1 MTYTIDGS
9 IDAADFN
16 GFVDDLDDVYGVGFG
31 DSGYGQ
37 STFTLSNVVAG
48 QSVGGDGGTAA
59 DEWGNFL
66 NAAEVCRSHQ
76 GSPLIASQDET
87 DYNNT
92 GNNGTFVGGDG
103 AGGTAYA
110 ALDTI
115 TLSDGSVITVDSVDG
130 NGDVVTFTV
139 TTTGGTTVTASVALT
154 QSSTSGTGTAF
165 TLTPESNNIT
175 DTNFPPLSEVSAVT
189 PGTFVDAH
197 ESAGPTNNP
206 FDIDSSI
213 ITLET
218 RRLIADPL
226 STTLFTNSLQDS
238 RNTAWS
244 NQLLHIFT
252 MTFAT
257 VDDARF
263 FFNSGGEVRIRGAR
277 AGGTASTQ
285 NTDWTNL
292 LIAMGTIT
300 MNFEETV
307 SSGSATVA
315 SIGYFDLTTSFQQIS
330 TRAGTGAYTTNDA
343 TIFARTQDG
352 PSGPNGDR
360 GRILEF
366 RVEYNDDHSN
376 VFADSVDGTITS
388 DVDILKATASLT
400 IEPIVPSTIL
410 ATTTAL
416 SAGS

>member
-1 MTYTIDGS
+1 MTYELDGS
-9 IDAADFN
+9 IDAANFN

-37 STFTLSNVVAG
+37 SAFTLANVAVG
-48 QSVGGDGGTAA
+48 QLVGGDGGTAA

-76 GSPLIASQDET
+76 GS
-87 DYNNT
+87 
-92 GNNGTFVGGDG
+92 
-103 AGGTAYA
+103 
-110 ALDTI
+110 
-115 TLSDGSVITVDSVDG
+115 
-130 NGDVVTFTV
+130 V
-139 TTTGGTTVTASVALT
+139 TT
-154 QSSTSGTGTAF
+154 
-165 TLTPESNNIT
+165 
-175 DTNFPPLSEVSAVT
+175 FPPLSEVAAVT
-189 PGTFVDAH
+189 PGTFIDAH
-197 ESAGPTNNP
+197 EASPPTSNP
-206 FDIDSSI
+206 FDINSSI

-218 RRLIADPL
+218 NRLVADAG
-226 STTLFTNSLQDS
+226 STTLFANALQDS
-238 RNTAWS
+238 RNTSWS

-263 FFNSGGEVRIRGAR
+263 FFNSGGEVRIRGGR
-277 AGGTASTQ
+277 TAGDATTQ

-300 MNFEETV
+300 MNFEETTTT
-307 SSGSATVA
+307 GSATIA

-330 TRAGTGAYTTNDA
+330 TVAGTGAYTSNDA

-376 VFADSVDGTITS
+376 VFADVVNGLIISE
-388 DVDILKATASLT
+388 VDILKATAPLT
-400 IEPIVPSTIL
+400 IEPAVPSTIL
-410 ATTTAL
+410 ATTTSL
-416 SAGS
+416 TAGS